1 MSNSENITAFEGDPL
16 RESDSEK
23 EFAELR
29 LASMGILGDTVA
41 DFEGGAIQVF
51 GGIVGQLVRARLYR

>member
-41 DFEGGAIQVF
+41 DF
-51 GGIVGQLVRARLYR
+51 